1 MSTNTKQLDIIDT
14 KKHWYR
20 YEIID
25 KIESHLKM
33 SISTRWILER
43 LIGFSKD
50 SIELGN
56 SEKFFISSS
65 DNEGFDSLRNVF
77 KITCSR
83 KILKLS
89 IDYLVGVGLVKEY
102 RESERMYHLI
112 SIDYDFINNYK
123 FDLRQDNTPVVEEPI
138 KQVEKVSE
146 PTKSSDVTTYEK
158 YCTLDLSGLKN
169 IQEENKPV
177 EQEIQ
182 KIDCSTLYKTYLSIR
197 DVNIILGT
205 LGLADLGGVVN
216 DTIRR
221 LLDKY
226 DFFAKPYKRGTE
238 YGCLLVYF
246 GDVVFNPDTYNQF
259 RNELPPNYE
268 ITMVQLDNDKNVIN
282 TQRIPSK
289 FKESV

>member
-1 MSTNTKQLDIIDT
+1 MSTNTKQLDIMDT
-14 KKHWYR
+14 KKHWYM
-20 YEIID
+20 YDSINM
-25 KIESHLKM
+25 IESDLKM
-33 SISTRWILER
+33 SISTKWVLDK
-43 LIGFSKD
+43 LVCFSKD
-50 SIELGN
+50 SIEIRN
-56 SEKFFISSS
+56 NEKFFVCPS
-65 DNEGFDSLRNVF
+65 DIDGYDTMKNVF
-77 KITCSR
+77 NISCTHR
-83 KILKLS
+83 ILKPALEYLIS
-89 IDYLVGVGLVKEY
+89 IGIIKDS
-102 RESERMYHLI
+102 RSSERRYHLI

-158 YCTLDLSGLKN
+158 YGTLDLSGLKN

-182 KIDCSTLYKTYLSIR
+182 KIDCSTLYKTYLSVR

-205 LGLADLGGVVN
+205 LGLADLGGVIN
-216 DTIRR
+216 DTIIR

-268 ITMVQLDNDKNVIN
+268 ITMVQLDNDKNIIN